1 MDDVSTL
8 EVGRGTIRKN
18 KSRGKLPEHSSLF
31 QNKFPASAN
40 VADILSVVVGDKINI
55 LRGIGAVKRIK
66 GNHTQNQITQH
77 MCSLVLKG
85 SSGKIHDNDA
95 SGGVIADLVDSKT
108 EVNTLLMMMLVLNG
122 AQNSLADKMKCP

>member
-1 MDDVSTL
+1 MDNVSTL

-18 KSRGKLPEHSSLF
+18 KSRGKLPKHSGLF

-40 VADILSVVVGDKINI
+40 VADILSMIVGDKINI

-77 MCSLVLKG
+77 MGSLVLKG
-85 SSGKIHDNDA
+85 SSSKVHNNDA
-95 SGGVIADLVDSKT
+95 SGGVIANLVDSKT
-108 EVNTLLMMMLVLNG
+108 EVNALLVMMLVLNS
-122 AQNSLADKMKCP
+122 A